1 MPIFSPMDTKS
12 LPILDAEEI
21 RVLGALMEKAKT
33 TPDYYPMTIN
43 GLTAACNQKTSRKPV
58 VNYDEET
65 VVHTLDK
72 LKKRGLVSTATGGS
86 SRAIKYKHNFAI
98 VFEVTPAEVAIIC
111 LLMLR
116 GPQTPGE
123 LNTNSGRLYE
133 FESIDDVQQ
142 VLEKLAGGEM
152 PYVVQLPR
160 RAGQKEAR
168 YMHLLSGVPQISED
182 EYGDE
187 PTPRSNSGLESRV
200 EKLEHDLAQ
209 LQEAFD
215 KLMNELS

>member
-1 MPIFSPMDTKS
+1 MDTKS
-12 LPILDAEEI
+12 LPVLDAEEI

-58 VNYDEET
+58 VNFDEET
-65 VVHTLDK
+65 VVLTLDK

-86 SRAIKYKHNFAI
+86 SRAVKYKHNFAI
-98 VFEVTPAEVAIIC
+98 LFEVIPAEVAIIC

-133 FESIDDVQQ
+133 FESIDEVQQ

-152 PYVVQLPR
+152 PYLVQLPR
-160 RAGQKEAR
+160 RPGQKEAR
-168 YMHLLSGVPQISED
+168 YMHLLNGVPEVSED
-182 EYGDE
+182 EEGDE
-187 PTPRSNSGLESRV
+187 PNPRINSGLESRV

-215 KLMNELS
+215 KLMKELS